1 MRLYNPHSFVCVLY
15 DQGGCDV
22 SACGRLQAWVP
33 GAWLAGQAGCV
44 QARNGPFAPPPHPYA
59 CGGFPQFFPTF
70 SRRSFMTV
78 DDILHDFVL
87 QLLKRGFT
95 TQQVAEALAS
105 QKIKLMQADEYMDAQ
120 KQGGSNGV

>member
-1 MRLYNPHSFVCVLY
+1 
-15 DQGGCDV
+15 
-22 SACGRLQAWVP
+22 
-33 GAWLAGQAGCV
+33 
-44 QARNGPFAPPPHPYA
+44 
-59 CGGFPQFFPTF
+59 
-70 SRRSFMTV
+70 MTV

-120 KQGGSNGV
+120 KQGGSNGVRT